1 MTPIVTRIAA
11 AAVLLLS
18 LVAPAAAN
26 DQQEIVDRAK
36 ITVDLLRNEA
46 NFTKPIEDLLRRAKG
61 VLIVPNL
68 FRAGFVLGGEGG
80 TGVLLV
86 KDQDGSWSS
95 PAFYGLGSGSIGLQI
110 GAQSAEVM
118 FIILTDGGL
127 QKIMNNSVKV
137 GADLSLAIGPIGA
150 GIEGST
156 TMNLQ
161 ADVVA
166 YSKAVGLFGGVSIEG
181 TVISVREEWNRAYYG
196 EGATARSIVIDRRF
210 DNPGSGA
217 LRFSLAGR

>member
-1 MTPIVTRIAA
+1 MSRIARCLA
-11 AAVLLLS
+11 AATLLLALS
-18 LVAPAAAN
+18 GTARAS

-36 ITVDLLRNEA
+36 VTVDVLRAES
-46 NFTKPIEDLLRRAKG
+46 NFSQPIADLLRRAKG
-61 VLIVPNL
+61 VLVVPNL
-68 FRAGFVLGGEGG
+68 FRAGFILGGEGG

-86 KDQDGSWSS
+86 KGTDGSWSS

-137 GADLSLAIGPIGA
+137 GADVSIAIGPVGA

-156 TMNLQ
+156 TANLR
-161 ADVVA
+161 ADIVA
-166 YSKAVGLFGGVSIEG
+166 YSKAMGLFGGLSIEG
-181 TVISVREEWNRAYYG
+181 TIISVREEWNRAYYG
-196 EGATARSIVIDRRF
+196 DGATARSIVIDRRF
-210 DNPGSGA
+210 DSPGAGG
-217 LRFSLAGR
+217 LRFALANQ